1 MLVYVCHVFMPDCSL
16 LMKQL
21 AFQLG
26 RQQVYLDLDGEELED
41 QEDLIEIMANAHLNA
56 NFLALGR
63 EVSWS
68 IYAISIWL
76 ACILYQLDI
85 MEPKKPEDIYKTH
98 LENTSKYRCHV

>member
-1 MLVYVCHVFMPDCSL
+1 MYMSACVCMCVCWSVCVCVYMYDVFIMYLICSV

-26 RQQVYLDLDGEELED
+26 RQQVYLDLDGEDLED

-63 EVSWS
+63 EV
-68 IYAISIWL
+68 
-76 ACILYQLDI
+76 
-85 MEPKKPEDIYKTH
+85 
-98 LENTSKYRCHV
+98 R

>member
-1 MLVYVCHVFMPDCSL
+1 MFGPPSENETVCVHAFMHVCVCMRPCLLYILYLIVCSL

-63 EVSWS
+63 EV
-68 IYAISIWL
+68 
-76 ACILYQLDI
+76 
-85 MEPKKPEDIYKTH
+85 
-98 LENTSKYRCHV
+98 R